1 MCWWCQN
8 GVNQLALGW
17 QSCRRMKLLAL
28 DDDTLFLKEL
38 GVSLRAEGFE
48 FHDVN
53 TPAEAM
59 RRLENE
65 TFDAVLLD
73 MHMPEISG
81 LQMLKL
87 VRGRWSETPVVMLTG
102 DSNPESIV
110 SAVQMGA
117 SDYVVKGSEEFL
129 FALMTRLARIRKYRQ
144 LKSDHEVVKQKLAE
158 ADRRYEILGISSAV
172 LKQRLEIARFKG
184 TNVYVLIEGENG
196 TGKELVA
203 RNLNLQEGVG
213 RPFVAVNCGAIPTH
227 LFESELFGHVKGS
240 FTGAVSDQKGKF
252 LAAQGGD
259 LFLDEIGEMPLEMQV
274 KLLRALQEKTIT
286 PVGSTR
292 SIPVDVRILA
302 ATNRGLE
309 DMVRQGK
316 FRQDLFF
323 RINQI
328 TLRTAPLRER
338 PEDIGYLADLFAKR
352 LRPGSMISPAALR
365 RLEAHRWP
373 GNVRELSNAIE
384 RACLYARDV
393 DAEGASSARASVE
406 ILPEHL
412 LLSDL
417 GVADVVAEI
426 PLLPQRAEDVTKE
439 RYQACLD
446 WMQRRFFEVAL
457 DILKDNDTVIRRLEI
472 SRSYFYQKKKD
483 LGLVANRRAL

>member
-1 MCWWCQN
+1 MN
-8 GVNQLALGW
+8 FLALGW
-17 QSCRRMKLLAL
+17 QSCSRVKLLAL
-28 DDDTLFLKEL
+28 DDDGLFLEEL

-48 FHDVN
+48 LTAVT

-59 RRLENE
+59 KNLDGQG
-65 TFDAVLLD
+65 FDAILLD

-81 LQMLKL
+81 LQMLKI
-87 VRGRWSETPVVMLTG
+87 VRGRWPECPVVMLTG

-110 SAVQMGA
+110 SAIQLGA
-117 SDYVVKGSEEFL
+117 TDYVVKGHEEFL
-129 FALMTRLARIRKYRQ
+129 VALKTRLQRIRKYRQ
-144 LKSDHEVVKQKLAE
+144 LKREHEVVKSKLVE
-158 ADRRYEILGISSAV
+158 ADKRYEILGISSAV

-184 TNVYVLIEGENG
+184 TGVYVLIEGENG

-203 RNLNLQEGVG
+203 RNLNLQEGHG

-252 LAAQGGD
+252 AAAQGGD
-259 LFLDEIGEMPLEMQV
+259 LFLDEIGEMPLDMQV

-292 SIPVDVRILA
+292 AIPVDVRILA
-302 ATNRGLE
+302 ATNRNLE
-309 DMVRQGK
+309 DLVREGK

-328 TLRTAPLRER
+328 TLKTAPLRER
-338 PEDIGYLADLFAKR
+338 HEDIVYLAELFAKR
-352 LRPGSMISPAALR
+352 IRPGSTISEAAR
-365 RLEAHRWP
+365 KRLQAHRWP
-373 GNVRELSNAIE
+373 GNVRELSNTIE

-393 DAEGASSARASVE
+393 EADSQLSGRASVE

-417 GVADVVAEI
+417 GVAPGLNAEVAQDLA
-426 PLLPQRAEDVTKE
+426 LLPQRAEDVTKE
-439 RYQACLD
+439 RYQACIE

-457 DILKDNDTVIRRLEI
+457 DVLKDNDTVISRLEI
-472 SRSYFYQKKKD
+472 SRSYFYQKKKE
-483 LGLVANRRAL
+483 LGLVASRRNA

>member
-1 MCWWCQN
+1 MWWCQT
-8 GVNQLALGW
+8 GVKQLALGW
-17 QSCRRMKLLAL
+17 QSYGRVKLLAL
-28 DDDTLFLKEL
+28 DDDAVFLKEL
-38 GVSLRAEGFE
+38 GVSLRLQGVE

-59 RRLENE
+59 RRLEGE
-65 TFDAVLLD
+65 SFDAVLLD

-110 SAVQMGA
+110 AAIQMGA
-117 SDYVVKGSEEFL
+117 SDYVVKGHEEFL
-129 FALMTRLARIRKYRQ
+129 VALTTRLARIRKYRQ
-144 LKSDHEVVKQKLAE
+144 LKRDHEVVKQKLVE
-158 ADRRYEILGISSAV
+158 ADRRYEILGVSSAV

-184 TNVYVLIEGENG
+184 TGVYVLIEGENG

-227 LFESELFGHVKGS
+227 LFESELFGHMKGS
-240 FTGAVSDQKGKF
+240 VTGAVSDQKGKF
-252 LAAQGGD
+252 IAAQGGD
-259 LFLDEIGEMPLEMQV
+259 LFLDEISEMPLEMQV

-292 SIPVDVRILA
+292 AISVDVRILA
-302 ATNRGLE
+302 ATNRNLE
-309 DMVRQGK
+309 ELVRQGK

-328 TLRTAPLRER
+328 TLKTAPLRER

-352 LRPGSMISPAALR
+352 LRPGSTISQAALR

-393 DAEGASSARASVE
+393 DVEGASSARASVE

-417 GVADVVAEI
+417 GVAETAVEV
-426 PLLPQRAEDVTKE
+426 PLLPKRAEDVTKE

-457 DILKDNDTVIRRLEI
+457 DVLKDNDTVIRRLEI

-483 LGLVANRRAL
+483 LGLVASRRAQ